1 MSIIS
6 LLLNVYGCININD
19 LHYFGDKN
27 QAFKN
32 KEYKKYPFLATRL
45 RYSCN
50 LKNNKKQ
57 QELLLMKKLYK

>member
-6 LLLNVYGCININD
+6 LLLNVYGCINTNEP
-19 LHYFGDKN
+19 HYFGDKY

-32 KEYKKYPFLATRL
+32 KDYKKYPFLATRL

-50 LKNNKKQ
+50 LINNKKQ
-57 QELLLMKKLYK
+57 QKLLLMKKLYK